1 MDSLLDFSDQ
11 VALITGAGSGFGR
24 LLAKGLATRGCKLV
38 LSDIDESS
46 LQATV
51 AALQS
56 AAGQVVAQKCDVA
69 KENEC
74 KALVDTA
81 VENFGKLT
89 IAVNNAGI
97 AHTMAPLHTIDET
110 TIDRQVDVNFKGVMF
125 GMKYQIEAMLKQ
137 GNGHILN
144 VSSLAGL
151 GGAPKGAAYSAVKH
165 AVIGLTKTA
174 AIEYARKGIRANAI
188 CPFYTP
194 TNILNLDGP
203 VTQETLTQMAVGCPT
218 KRLADPQEVVNTMIL
233 ILSPGNS
240 YMTGQSIAVDG
251 GVTAW

>member
-24 LLAKGLATRGCKLV
+24 LLAKGLAQRGCKLV
-38 LSDIDESS
+38 LGDIDEAG

-51 AALQS
+51 DGLSSTAAE
-56 AAGQVVAQKCDVA
+56 VITQKCDVA
-69 KENEC
+69 KEKDC
-74 KALVDTA
+74 QSMVDSA
-81 VENFGKLT
+81 MEKFGKLT

-97 AHTMAPLHTIDET
+97 AHSTMPLHTIDEAT
-110 TIDRQVDVNFKGVMF
+110 LDRQVDVNFKGVMF
-125 GMKYQIEAMLKQ
+125 GMKYQIEAMLKH

-203 VTQETLTQMAVGCPT
+203 VAQGTLDQMAVGCPS
-218 KRLADPQEVVNTMIL
+218 KRLAEPQEVVNTMLL

>member
-1 MDSLLDFSDQ
+1 MDALLDFSNK

-24 LLAKGLATRGCKLV
+24 LLAQGLAQRGCTLV
-38 LSDIDESS
+38 ISDINAANLEETAQS
-46 LQATV
+46 LAKYST
-51 AALQS
+51 
-56 AAGQVVAQKCDVA
+56 QVHSQICDVV
-69 KENEC
+69 KEQDC
-74 KALVDTA
+74 KAMVDSA
-81 VENFGKLT
+81 MEKFGRVD

-97 AHTMAPLHTIDET
+97 AHSLAPLHMIDEAT
-110 TIDRQVDVNFKGVMF
+110 LDLQVDVNLKGVMF
-125 GMKYQIEAMLKQ
+125 GMKYQIEVMLKQ
-137 GNGHILN
+137 GSGHILN

-151 GGAPKGAAYSAVKH
+151 GGAPKSAAYSAVKH

-194 TNILNLDGP
+194 TNILNFDGP
-203 VTQETLTQMAVGCPT
+203 VTKETLDQMAVGCPS

>member
-24 LLAKGLATRGCKLV
+24 LLATGLAARGCKLV
-38 LSDIDESS
+38 LGDINEGS
-46 LQATV
+46 LQETV
-51 AALQS
+51 DSLPS
-56 AAGQVVAQKCDVA
+56 AAGQVIAQKCDVA
-69 KENEC
+69 NEQDC
-74 KALVDTA
+74 KAMVDSA
-81 VENFGKLT
+81 IGNFGKLT

-97 AHTMAPLHTIDET
+97 AHSNMPMHTIDEAT
-110 TIDRQVDVNFKGVMF
+110 LDRQVDVNFKGVMF

-151 GGAPKGAAYSAVKH
+151 GGAPKGAAYAAVKH

-203 VTQETLTQMAVGCPT
+203 VTQGTLDQMAVGCPT
-218 KRLADPQEVVNTMIL
+218 KRLAEPQEVVNTMIL

>member
-1 MDSLLDFSDQ
+1 VDALLDFSNK

-24 LLAKGLATRGCKLV
+24 LLAQGLAQRGCTLV
-38 LSDIDESS
+38 ISDIN
-46 LQATV
+46 
-51 AALQS
+51 AANLEETAQTL
-56 AAGQVVAQKCDVA
+56 AGYNTQVHSQICDVA
-69 KENEC
+69 KEQDC
-74 KALVDTA
+74 KAMVDSA
-81 VENFGKLT
+81 LEKFGRVD

-97 AHTMAPLHTIDET
+97 AHSLSPLHMIDEAT
-110 TIDRQVDVNFKGVMF
+110 LDLQVDVNLKGVMF

-137 GNGHILN
+137 GSGHILN

-203 VTQETLTQMAVGCPT
+203 VTQETLDQMAVGCPS
-218 KRLADPQEVVNTMIL
+218 KRLAEPQEVVNTMIL

>member
-1 MDSLLDFSDQ
+1 VDALLDFSNK

-24 LLAKGLATRGCKLV
+24 LLAQGLAQRGCKL
-38 LSDIDESS
+38 LISDINADNLEETS
-46 LQATV
+46 
-51 AALQS
+51 QS
-56 AAGQVVAQKCDVA
+56 IGEYSAQVHSQICDVS
-69 KENEC
+69 KEQDC
-74 KALVDTA
+74 KMMVDLA
-81 VENFGKLT
+81 MEKFGRVD

-97 AHTMAPLHTIDET
+97 AHSLTPFHMIDEAT
-110 TIDRQVDVNFKGVMF
+110 LDKQVDVNFKGVMF
-125 GMKYQIEAMLKQ
+125 GMKYQVEVMLKQ
-137 GNGHILN
+137 GTGHILN

-151 GGAPKGAAYSAVKH
+151 GGAPKSAAYSAVKH

-174 AIEYARKGIRANAI
+174 AIEYARKGIRVNAI

-194 TNILNLDGP
+194 TNILNFDGP
-203 VTQETLTQMAVGCPT
+203 VTQDTLDQMAVGCPS